1 MKKKSII
8 IAIIVVALVVI
19 GVIGF
24 IAMSDLMQGITL
36 RNEVDKI
43 GKADMIK
50 DDIDMTIKTKGDYA
64 VVEGTIKE
72 YMNIYSVASKELAKI
87 LEDEQIAQV
96 LTAENYKD
104 DGPDFV
110 KTKEYITKTRVAFN
124 EKINLLI
131 DMTSEEKMME
141 AIEEK
146 GLKENFIDLYK
157 ELMLGNEI
165 KTDLQEIVNTLQ
177 ESNTT
182 INNILDTQE
191 KIINMLIENKGKW
204 QVNNDGEIEFE
215 SQKLVDQYNQFIS
228 SL

>member
-1 MKKKSII
+1 MKKKSVII
-8 IAIIVVALVVI
+8 TIVVVVLVII
-19 GVIGF
+19 GIIGF
-24 IAMSDLMQGITL
+24 IAVSDLMQGVTL

-64 VVEGTIKE
+64 VVEKTIKE
-72 YMNIYSVASKELAKI
+72 YMNRYSVASKELAKI

-96 LTAENYKD
+96 LTAENYKN
-104 DGPDFV
+104 DGPDFI
-110 KTKEYITKTRVAFN
+110 KTKEYITNTRAAFN

-141 AIEEK
+141 SIEEK
-146 GLKENFIDLYK
+146 GLEQNFIDMYN

-165 KTDLQEIVNTLQ
+165 KTDLQEIINALQ

-204 QVNNDGEIEFE
+204 QVNDDGEIEFE
-215 SQKLVDQYNQFIS
+215 SQKLVDQYNEFIS